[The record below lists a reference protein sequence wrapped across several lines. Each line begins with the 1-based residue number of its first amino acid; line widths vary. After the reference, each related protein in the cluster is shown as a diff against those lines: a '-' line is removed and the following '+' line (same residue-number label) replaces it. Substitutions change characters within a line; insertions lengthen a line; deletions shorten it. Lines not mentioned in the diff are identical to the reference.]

1 MFRLTM
7 DVAGVKQ
14 LNRGLGVMA
23 SAVKDLRPVWEDIYD
38 DLLKRE
44 RAVFAQEGKA
54 FSKTREMG
62 EGAGAWGPW
71 EPLNEDYAKRKLAQG
86 YGSKILVRTGRLK
99 ESLTQRGG
107 ADAVFEV
114 SLQAISMGTKVPYA
128 GYHQTGTRRMPV
140 REPLRISEVQARHWT
155 RLVHK
160 FLIESGQFE
169 RENL

>member
-1 MFRLTM
+1 MFKLTM

-14 LNRGLGVMA
+14 LNRGLGVIA

-44 RAVFAQEGKA
+44 RTLFAQEGNIG
-54 FSKTREMG
+54 SKTREMG
-62 EGAGAWGPW
+62 EGAGVWGSW
-71 EPLNEDYAKRKLAQG
+71 TPLNPVYAARKLAQG
-86 YGSKILVRTGRLK
+86 YGTKILVRTGRLK
-99 ESLTQRGG
+99 ESLTQRSG
-107 ADAVFEV
+107 ADAVFEIGPKA
-114 SLQAISMGTKVPYA
+114 LAMGTKVPYA
-128 GYHQTGTRRMPV
+128 GYHQTGTRRMPA
-140 REPLRISEVQARHWT
+140 REPLRISEVQARHWS